1 MSAFS
6 CAYILK
12 LTFICIIIFPIKAK
26 ELFQLAKNKFEI
38 DMVNGTI
45 MNKMVSFA
53 LPLMLSGILQLLFN
67 AVDIIVVGRF
77 SGSQSLAAVGSTSSL
92 INMLTNLFI
101 GISLGANVLA
111 ARFYAAGRHKE
122 MSETVHTAIFTA
134 FLSGVIMIF
143 VGIFF
148 SRPALELM
156 DTPSDVIELAT
167 LYMRIY
173 FVGMPFFMLYNY
185 GAAILRAVG
194 DTKRPL
200 IFLIISGVVNACL
213 NLLLVIEFKMDVA
226 GVAIATVI
234 SQMISCVLVLI
245 CLYKTDSVY
254 QLRFKKLKIKWEY
267 LGQIFKIGIPAGIQS
282 TLISFSNVLLQSSV
296 NSFGSIAMAGYT
308 AANNILSFLYM
319 GANSITQACMSFTSQ
334 NYGARKPKRMDRV
347 LVDGLILQ
355 LVVCL
360 SLGTF
365 AYIFGNEV
373 SSIYTDDPNVIKC
386 SVEILALTTIPY
398 FLCGFMDTFPGV
410 LRGMGRSTV
419 PMILCLLGTVG
430 MRIVWIYGFFPH
442 NRTLRYLFISYPA
455 SWIAT
460 IVLQLVYY
468 IFIRKRVHKELNSTE
483 SFI

>member
-1 MSAFS
+1 
-6 CAYILK
+6 
-12 LTFICIIIFPIKAK
+12 
-26 ELFQLAKNKFEI
+26 
-38 DMVNGTI
+38 MVNGTI
-45 MNKMVSFA
+45 MPKLITFA
-53 LPLMLSGILQLLFN
+53 IPLMLSGILQLLFN

-111 ARFYAAGRHKE
+111 ARFYAAGKHKE
-122 MSETVHTAIFTA
+122 MSETVHTSILTA
-134 FLSGVIMIF
+134 FISGVLMIF

-200 IFLIISGVVNACL
+200 IFLVVSGVTNACL
-213 NLLLVIEFKMDVA
+213 NLLLVIVFKMDVA

-245 CLYKTDSVY
+245 CLYKTDAVY
-254 QLRFKKLKIKWEY
+254 QLRFKKLRIKWEY
-267 LGQIFKIGIPAGIQS
+267 LGQIFRIGIPAGIQS

-308 AANNILSFLYM
+308 AANNVLSFLYM

-334 NYGARKPKRMDRV
+334 NYGARKPKRMDKV
-347 LVDGLILQ
+347 FL
-355 LVVCL
+355 
-360 SLGTF
+360 
-365 AYIFGNEV
+365 
-373 SSIYTDDPNVIKC
+373 
-386 SVEILALTTIPY
+386 LT
-398 FLCGFMDTFPGV
+398 
-410 LRGMGRSTV
+410 
-419 PMILCLLGTVG
+419 
-430 MRIVWIYGFFPH
+430 
-442 NRTLRYLFISYPA
+442 A
-455 SWIAT
+455 
-460 IVLQLVYY
+460 
-468 IFIRKRVHKELNSTE
+468 
-483 SFI
+483 

>member
-1 MSAFS
+1 
-6 CAYILK
+6 
-12 LTFICIIIFPIKAK
+12 
-26 ELFQLAKNKFEI
+26 
-38 DMVNGTI
+38 MVNGTI
-45 MNKMVSFA
+45 MPKLITFA
-53 LPLMLSGILQLLFN
+53 IPLMLSGILQLLFN

-111 ARFYAAGRHKE
+111 ARFYAAGKHKE
-122 MSETVHTAIFTA
+122 MSETVHTSILTA
-134 FLSGVIMIF
+134 FISGVLMIF
-143 VGIFF
+143 VGILF

-200 IFLIISGVVNACL
+200 IFLVVSGVTNACL
-213 NLLLVIEFKMDVA
+213 NLLLVIVFKMDVA

-245 CLYKTDSVY
+245 CLYKTDAVY
-254 QLRFKKLKIKWEY
+254 QLRFKKLRIKWEY
-267 LGQIFKIGIPAGIQS
+267 LGQIFRIGIPAGIQS

-308 AANNILSFLYM
+308 AANNVLSFLYM

-334 NYGARKPKRMDRV
+334 NYGARKPKRMDKV
-347 LVDGLILQ
+347 LIDGLILQ
-355 LVVCL
+355 VVICL
-360 SLGTF
+360 TLGVL
-365 AYIFGNEV
+365 AYVFGNQV
-373 SSIYTDDPNVIKC
+373 SNIYTDDPNVIKC
-386 SVEILALTTIPY
+386 SVEILALTTVPY

-430 MRIVWIYGFFPH
+430 VRILWIYCFFPH
-442 NRTLRYLFISYPA
+442 NRTLGYLFVSYPV

-460 IVLQLVYY
+460 IVMQLIYY
-468 IFIRKRVHKELNSTE
+468 IFIRKEVHKELNVSSEYT
-483 SFI
+483 FV

>member
-1 MSAFS
+1 MLFVLNFKDD
-6 CAYILK
+6 C
-12 LTFICIIIFPIKAK
+12 TIIISEKKK
-26 ELFQLAKNKFEI
+26 ENFVLAKNKYEI
-38 DMVNGTI
+38 DMINGTI
-45 MNKMVSFA
+45 MPKLITFA
-53 LPLMLSGILQLLFN
+53 IPLMLSGILQLLFN

-111 ARFYAAGRHKE
+111 ARFYAAGKHKE
-122 MSETVHTAIFTA
+122 MSETVHTSILTA
-134 FLSGVIMIF
+134 FISGVLMIF

-200 IFLIISGVVNACL
+200 IFLVVSGVTNACL
-213 NLLLVIEFKMDVA
+213 NLLLVIVFKMDVA

-245 CLYKTDSVY
+245 CLYKTDAVY
-254 QLRFKKLKIKWEY
+254 QLRFKKLRIKWEY
-267 LGQIFKIGIPAGIQS
+267 LGQIFRIGIPAGIQS

-308 AANNILSFLYM
+308 AANNVLSFLYM

-334 NYGARKPKRMDRV
+334 NYGARKPKRMDKV
-347 LVDGLILQ
+347 LIDGLILQ
-355 LVVCL
+355 VVICL
-360 SLGTF
+360 TLGVL
-365 AYIFGNEV
+365 AYVFGNQV
-373 SSIYTDDPNVIKC
+373 SHIYTDDPNVIKC
-386 SVEILALTTIPY
+386 SVEILALTTVPY

-430 MRIVWIYGFFPH
+430 VRILWIYCFFPH
-442 NRTLRYLFISYPA
+442 NRTLGYLFVSYPV

-460 IVLQLVYY
+460 IVMQLIYY
-468 IFIRKRVHKELNSTE
+468 IFIRKEVHKELNVSSEYTLV
-483 SFI
+483 

>member
-1 MSAFS
+1 MLFVLNFKDD
-6 CAYILK
+6 C
-12 LTFICIIIFPIKAK
+12 TIIISEKKK
-26 ELFQLAKNKFEI
+26 ENFELAKNKYEI
-38 DMVNGTI
+38 DMVNGSI
-45 MNKMVSFA
+45 MPKLITFA
-53 LPLMLSGILQLLFN
+53 IPLMLSGILQLLFN

-111 ARFYAAGRHKE
+111 ARFYAAGKHKE
-122 MSETVHTAIFTA
+122 MSETVHTSILTA
-134 FLSGVIMIF
+134 FISGVLMIF

-200 IFLIISGVVNACL
+200 IFLVVSGVTNACL
-213 NLLLVIEFKMDVA
+213 NLLLVIVFKMDVA

-245 CLYKTDSVY
+245 CLYKTDAVY
-254 QLRFKKLKIKWEY
+254 QLRFKKLRIKWEY
-267 LGQIFKIGIPAGIQS
+267 LGQIFRIGIPAGIQS

-308 AANNILSFLYM
+308 AANNVLSFLYM

-334 NYGARKPKRMDRV
+334 NYGARKPKRMDKV
-347 LVDGLILQ
+347 LIDGLILQ
-355 LVVCL
+355 VVICL
-360 SLGTF
+360 TLGVL
-365 AYIFGNEV
+365 AYVFGNQV
-373 SSIYTDDPNVIKC
+373 SNIYTDDPNVIKC
-386 SVEILALTTIPY
+386 SVEILALTTVPY

-430 MRIVWIYGFFPH
+430 VRILWIYCFFPH
-442 NRTLRYLFISYPA
+442 NRTLGYLFVSYPV

-460 IVLQLVYY
+460 IVMQLIYY
-468 IFIRKRVHKELNSTE
+468 IFIRKEVHKELNVSSEYTLV
-483 SFI
+483 

>member
-1 MSAFS
+1 MLFVLNFKDD
-6 CAYILK
+6 C
-12 LTFICIIIFPIKAK
+12 TIIISEKKK
-26 ELFQLAKNKFEI
+26 ENFELAKNKYEI
-38 DMVNGTI
+38 DMINGTI
-45 MNKMVSFA
+45 MPKLITFA
-53 LPLMLSGILQLLFN
+53 IPLMLSGILQLLFN

-111 ARFYAAGRHKE
+111 ARFYAAGKHKE
-122 MSETVHTAIFTA
+122 MSETVHTSILTA
-134 FLSGVIMIF
+134 LISGVLMIF

-200 IFLIISGVVNACL
+200 IFLVVSGVTNACL
-213 NLLLVIEFKMDVA
+213 NLLLVIVFKMDVA

-245 CLYKTDSVY
+245 CLYKTDAVY
-254 QLRFKKLKIKWEY
+254 QLRFKKLRIKWEY
-267 LGQIFKIGIPAGIQS
+267 LGQIFRIGIPAGIQS

-308 AANNILSFLYM
+308 AAN
-319 GANSITQACMSFTSQ
+319 T
-334 NYGARKPKRMDRV
+334 
-347 LVDGLILQ
+347 
-355 LVVCL
+355 
-360 SLGTF
+360 LGC
-365 AYIFGNEV
+365 AI
-373 SSIYTDDPNVIKC
+373 
-386 SVEILALTTIPY
+386 
-398 FLCGFMDTFPGV
+398 
-410 LRGMGRSTV
+410 ST
-419 PMILCLLGTVG
+419 
-430 MRIVWIYGFFPH
+430 H
-442 NRTLRYLFISYPA
+442 
-455 SWIAT
+455 
-460 IVLQLVYY
+460 
-468 IFIRKRVHKELNSTE
+468 IRR
-483 SFI
+483 

>member
-1 MSAFS
+1 
-6 CAYILK
+6 
-12 LTFICIIIFPIKAK
+12 
-26 ELFQLAKNKFEI
+26 
-38 DMVNGTI
+38 MVNGTI
-45 MNKMVSFA
+45 MPKLITFA
-53 LPLMLSGILQLLFN
+53 IPLMLSGILQLLFN

-111 ARFYAAGRHKE
+111 ARFYAAGKHKE
-122 MSETVHTAIFTA
+122 MSETVHTSILTA
-134 FLSGVIMIF
+134 FISGVLMIF

-200 IFLIISGVVNACL
+200 IFLVVSGVTNACL
-213 NLLLVIEFKMDVA
+213 NLLLVIVFKMDVA

-245 CLYKTDSVY
+245 CLYKTDAVY
-254 QLRFKKLKIKWEY
+254 QLGFKKLRIKWEY
-267 LGQIFKIGIPAGIQS
+267 LGQIFRIGIPAGIQS

-308 AANNILSFLYM
+308 AANNVLSFLYM

-334 NYGARKPKRMDRV
+334 NYGARKPKRMDKV
-347 LVDGLILQ
+347 LIDGLILQ
-355 LVVCL
+355 VVICL
-360 SLGTF
+360 TLGVL
-365 AYIFGNEV
+365 AYVFGNQV
-373 SSIYTDDPNVIKC
+373 SNIYTDDPNVIKC
-386 SVEILALTTIPY
+386 SVEILALTTVPY

-430 MRIVWIYGFFPH
+430 VRILWIYCFFPH
-442 NRTLRYLFISYPA
+442 NRTLGYLFVSYPV

-460 IVLQLVYY
+460 IVMQLIYY
-468 IFIRKRVHKELNSTE
+468 IFIRKEVHKELNVSSEYTLV
-483 SFI
+483 